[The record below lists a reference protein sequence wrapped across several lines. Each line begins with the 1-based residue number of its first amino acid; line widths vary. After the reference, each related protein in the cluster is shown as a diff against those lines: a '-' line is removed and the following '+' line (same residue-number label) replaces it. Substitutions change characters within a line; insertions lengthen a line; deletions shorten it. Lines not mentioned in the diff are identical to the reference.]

1 MRDSENP
8 DLFPMQERKAV
19 DVYAHRVARNSVLSD
34 VAAVAAADALAG
46 RTPAPVADALAG
58 RTPAPVADAR
68 PRASASLAG
77 TDRGGEQGH
86 ADEHESDQQYHG
98 HTDPVPGTTS

>member
-19 DVYAHRVARNSVLSD
+19 DVYAHRLARNSVLSD

-46 RTPAPVADALAG
+46 RVYAATADDAPPRGSAPLVRAD
-58 RTPAPVADAR
+58 R
-68 PRASASLAG
+68 S
-77 TDRGGEQGH
+77 GEEGH
-86 ADEHESDQQYHG
+86 ADEDESGQQEHR
-98 HTDPVPGTTS
+98 HTDPLPDADVR

>member
-19 DVYAHRVARNSVLSD
+19 DVYAHRLARNSVLSD

-46 RTPAPVADALAG
+46 RPPAPLGADA
-58 RTPAPVADAR
+58 PAPG
-68 PRASASLAG
+68 SASRAG
-77 TDRGGEQGH
+77 ADGSGEERD
-86 ADEHESDQQYHG
+86 ADEDESDQQHDR
-98 HTDPVPGTTS
+98 HTGAIPEVDPP

>member
-34 VAAVAAADALAG
+34 VAAVAA
-46 RTPAPVADALAG
+46 ADALAG